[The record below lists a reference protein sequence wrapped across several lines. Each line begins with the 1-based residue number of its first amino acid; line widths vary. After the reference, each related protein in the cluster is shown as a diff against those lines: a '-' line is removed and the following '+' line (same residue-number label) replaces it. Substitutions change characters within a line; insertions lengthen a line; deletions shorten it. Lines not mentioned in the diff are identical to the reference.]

1 MVRSFLCGRVHFG
14 ARARAPLCLV
24 PPFDLQ
30 SRRFGSEGSNKHELL
45 HTLLI
50 IVRFCP
56 RFAPAPSPVLWSFEP
71 QGHDSRVNDR
81 HNTAAA
87 NKEREEKVQ
96 FAKPR
101 GRTSVPLRD
110 SRRILRSKEG
120 EIGNIFG
127 DDDERALLLLLLLRL
142 SLIPIGT
149 GLTSCATSRPR
160 HADSSTNHRGHRT
173 TLSSSS
179 LTSSRRRRQQRRE

>member
-1 MVRSFLCGRVHFG
+1 MDVTRGSVVFVWKSPFW
-14 ARARAPLCLV
+14 RARAPLCLV

-56 RFAPAPSPVLWSFEP
+56 RSAPAPSPVLWSAP
-71 QGHDSRVNDR
+71 RSRVNDR
-81 HNTAAA
+81 HNTAAV

-120 EIGNIFG
+120 GNWQLYSAMMMKELFS
-127 DDDERALLLLLLLRL
+127 LLLLL

>member
-14 ARARAPLCLV
+14 ARAPLCLV

-30 SRRFGSEGSNKHELL
+30 SRRFGSEGSSKHELL

-56 RFAPAPSPVLWSFEP
+56 RSAPAPSPVLWSFEP
-71 QGHDSRVNDR
+71 QGHESM
-81 HNTAAA
+81 TATTRRRRT
-87 NKEREEKVQ
+87 K
-96 FAKPR
+96 R
-101 GRTSVPLRD
+101 GRRKFSLQNREGGLPFRCVTRVASSAQKRGKLAIY
-110 SRRILRSKEG
+110 SAMMMKEL
-120 EIGNIFG
+120 FS
-127 DDDERALLLLLLLRL
+127 LLLLLLL

>member
-14 ARARAPLCLV
+14 ARAPLCLV

-30 SRRFGSEGSNKHELL
+30 SRRFGSEGSSKHELL

-56 RFAPAPSPVLWSFEP
+56 RSAPTPSPVLWSFEP
-71 QGHDSRVNDR
+71 QGPRSRVNDR

-127 DDDERALLLLLLLRL
+127 DDDERALLPPPPPPPLAHPHRHRVDVMRHVK
-142 SLIPIGT
+142 T
-149 GLTSCATSRPR
+149 TSRGFIDEPSR
-160 HADSSTNHRGHRT
+160 TSDDFVVVIAYVVASSAAT
-173 TLSSSS
+173 TP
-179 LTSSRRRRQQRRE
+179 